1 MLGQGLSIK
10 LVAGSQA
17 PTYKDRK
24 ELKILEA
31 VITEQAT
38 ESNLPIVDIVMED
51 DAGNKYLGVLT
62 GRSVNALSGVIRG
75 VNQRNHG
82 YPEP

>member
-10 LVAGSQA
+10 LIAGKQG
-17 PTYKDRK
+17 PIYKDRK

-38 ESNLPIVDIVMED
+38 ESNLPIVDLVMED

-62 GRSVNALSGVIRG
+62 GRIVNAMSGAVKG

-82 YPEP
+82 NPEP